1 MRSLGG
7 TSSTYWFCTIDRT
20 SVNSRSCSYVA
31 PESVP
36 LLATEPP
43 SVRVSTTSREP
54 ITNAFFME
62 SPRSRTLS
70 APLSE
75 PLFGVLRLTLVPHLE
90 IEARPLERAGVP
102 HCPYALS
109 LLHVVALLYQDVGDV
124 CIQREVLVVVI
135 QDDQV
140 PIPLEPSRVH
150 DVAGEHGRNITTLA
164 GLDIHAITKRPRAEP
179 RMHLSAERAHH
190 PALRRPRQPPAKS
203 TKSHGRRSVG
213 ARLRRRDLGQASL
226 LGLEVADESLQS
238 SGRLG
243 ELANH
248 PLVVRALIAN
258 LRQ

>member
-75 PLFGVLRLTLVPHLE
+75 PLFGVLRLALVSHLE
-90 IEARPLERAGVP
+90 IEARPLQGAGVP

-109 LLHVVALLYQDVGDV
+109 LLHVVALPHEDLGDV
-124 CIQREVLVVVI
+124 RVQREVLVVVI

-140 PIPLEPSRVH
+140 AVPLEPPRVH
-150 DVAGEHGRNITTLA
+150 DVTGEYGRNITTLA
-164 GLDIHAITKRPRAEP
+164 GLDVYTIAKRPRTEP
-179 RMHLSAERAHH
+179 RMHLNAE
-190 PALRRPRQPPAKS
+190 
-203 TKSHGRRSVG
+203 
-213 ARLRRRDLGQASL
+213 
-226 LGLEVADESLQS
+226 
-238 SGRLG
+238 
-243 ELANH
+243 
-248 PLVVRALIAN
+248 
-258 LRQ
+258 